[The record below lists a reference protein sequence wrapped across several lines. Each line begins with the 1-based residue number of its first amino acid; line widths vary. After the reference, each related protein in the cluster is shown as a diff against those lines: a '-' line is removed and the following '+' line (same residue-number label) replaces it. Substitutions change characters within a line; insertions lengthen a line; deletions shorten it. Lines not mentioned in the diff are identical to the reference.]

1 MTSGNV
7 PEAMAGR
14 LACRGDKKES
24 LQDFSISELLRAA
37 VRRMIQESAVRK
49 WSFDSEPR
57 LHSEAFSLMKLWHS
71 QKYRQDKQRQES
83 EKFQGDLVM
92 GGSLKEC
99 RLSFRY
105 CFYANTQCTGN
116 DEG

>member
-14 LACRGDKKES
+14 LANRGDKKEL

-49 WSFDSEPR
+49 WSFDFVPR
-57 LHSEAFSLMKLWHS
+57 LHSEAFSIKLCHS

-92 GGSLKEC
+92 GGSHKEC
-99 RLSFRY
+99 HLSFRH
-105 CFYANTQCTGN
+105 CFYANTQCTEN
-116 DEG
+116 YEG